1 MLTKKQETNTSE
13 SRKVA
18 GEPEIITMKALAKT
32 TVTRSTTAVLGIAAL
47 VVAPAPA
54 PALVPAL
61 LPDPALAPAL
71 APAPAPVAAPTLA
84 QALSPNPTKRPARS
98 SMKKDIRLIRR
109 RTTKHNQAKPR
120 SQVFYAF
127 STTPTDG
134 HRPLL
139 FSLLN

>member
-61 LPDPALAPAL
+61 LPDPALAPA
-71 APAPAPVAAPTLA
+71 PAPVAAPALA
-84 QALSPNPTKRPARS
+84 PALSPNPTKRPARS